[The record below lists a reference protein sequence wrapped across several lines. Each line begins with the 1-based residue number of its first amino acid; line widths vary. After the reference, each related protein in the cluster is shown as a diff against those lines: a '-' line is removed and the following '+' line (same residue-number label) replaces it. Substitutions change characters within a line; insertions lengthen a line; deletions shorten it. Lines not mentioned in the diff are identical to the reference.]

1 MMENK
6 DHAQFLGLSPSCG
19 HWHEVVV
26 EAASKI
32 VIRPS
37 YRYLDQSGEDV
48 IELVFGGILGGR
60 RPK

>member
-1 MMENK
+1 MGNK
-6 DHAQFLGLSPSCG
+6 DYIQSLGLSPSCG

-48 IELVFGGILGGR
+48 IEPVFSEMLCGR
-60 RPK
+60 